1 MPEQEKR
8 MPNKLTAI
16 TYAIALLALL
26 IAVRIEVLNNR
37 AGGMLPNREYRN
49 NDPEQ
54 GVVKWRQSIW
64 IDEQMWRRVFLS
76 DENSDERPLTP
87 AEQAR
92 MEQDI
97 RNARINNELRWF
109 VSSAGLLQYL
119 LAPLV
124 IMLSGRLMLRRP
136 RSLKRILLGALPLAI
151 GIGAGILMLHRA
163 YCTSLGG

>member
-1 MPEQEKR
+1 
-8 MPNKLTAI
+8 MPNKLTIA
-16 TYAIALLALL
+16 TYAAALLVLL

-64 IDEQMWRRVFLS
+64 TDEEMWRRVFLS
-76 DENSDERPLTP
+76 DENSNERPLTP

-119 LAPLV
+119 LVPLV
-124 IMLSGRLMLRRP
+124 IMLSGKLILRRP
-136 RSLKRILLGALPLAI
+136 RSPGRILQGAVPLAV
-151 GIGAGILMLHRA
+151 GIGAGILMLYRA
-163 YCTSLGG
+163 YFTSLG